1 MSMKRAARLRRTV
14 QSGIAN
20 NMTVQSGKLRFPG
33 THFQV
38 GGHDLHLVHQPQDR
52 LNALLQL
59 IAMAQKS
66 IQMFFYMFCADETG
80 QQMRDALVMAAT
92 RGVRV
97 QLIIDSFGS
106 TQVSDRFFDALLDA
120 GGEYHSFSTRKGLGY
135 LIRNHQKMLIID
147 AIHAL
152 VGGFNI
158 ADSYFGRAGDDSW
171 EDLGII
177 VSGPQAQ
184 RLSDYF
190 EDMAQ
195 ASNGGNVSFRQIRN
209 IIRQWR
215 PGIGQVQWL
224 LGGPTNRISPWALTF
239 KRSLDI
245 GKKFDIVSAYFSPSQ
260 TILRRLAKTARRNK
274 GSRLI
279 MAGKTDNGATIAAA
293 RLLYRYLMRRK
304 TRIFEYQPRPLH
316 MKLMVID
323 DMVYIGSANLDIR
336 SMFINLEIMVRI
348 TDAGLAL
355 HMCTLIDELV
365 SQSEEQTRV
374 LLKKRD
380 TIWSRF
386 KAGIAYFLVN
396 SVDYTIGRRIK
407 FRLIRKS

>member
-80 QQMRDALVMAAT
+80 QQVRDALVMAAT

-239 KRSLDI
+239 KRSLDT

-336 SMFINLEIMVRI
+336 SMFINLEIMVRVK
-348 TDAGLAL
+348 DAGLAL
-355 HMCTLIDELV
+355 HMRTLIDELV

>member
-38 GGHDLHLVHQPQDR
+38 GGHDLHLVHQPEDR

-80 QQMRDALVMAAT
+80 QQVRNALVMAAT

-147 AIHAL
+147 ATHAL

-177 VSGPQAQ
+177 ISGPQAQ

-195 ASNGGNVSFRQIRN
+195 ASNGGNVSFRHIRN

-239 KRSLDI
+239 KQSLDT

-260 TILRRLAKTARRNK
+260 TILRRLAKTAKRNK

-336 SMFINLEIMVRI
+336 SMFINLEIMVRVK
-348 TDAGLAL
+348 DAGLAL
-355 HMCTLIDELV
+355 HMRTLIDELV

>member
-1 MSMKRAARLRRTV
+1 MKRAGRLPFSPQRGIAFAMAV
-14 QSGIAN
+14 QSGN
-20 NMTVQSGKLRFPG
+20 PGFPG
-33 THFQV
+33 THFRV
-38 GGHDLHLVHQPQDR
+38 ADHDLHLVHMPQDR
-52 LNALLQL
+52 LDAVLQL
-59 IAMAQKS
+59 IASAQKS
-66 IQMFFYMFCADETG
+66 IHMFFYMFGADQTAREV
-80 QQMRDALVMAAT
+80 RDALVAAAT
-92 RGVRV
+92 RGVNV

-106 TQVSDRFFDALLDA
+106 TQVSDRFFDTFIEA
-120 GGEYHSFSTRKGLGY
+120 GGSYHSFSTRKGLGY

-147 AIHAL
+147 GTHAL

-158 ADSYFGRAGDDSW
+158 TDQYFGRAGDDSW

-190 EDMAQ
+190 EDMAR
-195 ASNGGNVSFRQIRN
+195 ASNNGKVRYRQIRT
-209 IIRQWR
+209 IIQKWR

-239 KRSLDI
+239 KRSLES
-245 GKKFDIVSAYFSPSQ
+245 GQKFDIVSAYFSPSQ
-260 TILRRLAKTARRNK
+260 TILRRLAKTAKRNK

-293 RLLYRYLMRRK
+293 RVLYRYLLRRK

-323 DMVYIGSANLDIR
+323 DTVYIGSANLDVR

-348 TDAGLAL
+348 KDAGLAS
-355 HMCTLIDELV
+355 HMRKLIDQLV
-365 SQSEEQTRV
+365 TQSEEQTRI
-374 LLKKRD
+374 LLKARD
-380 TIWSRF
+380 SYWYRF
-386 KAGIAYFLVN
+386 KAGLAYFLVN

-407 FRLIRKS
+407 FGLIRNK

>member
-1 MSMKRAARLRRTV
+1 MSMKRAGRLPCAA
-14 QSGIAN
+14 QSGIHS
-20 NMTVQSGKLRFPG
+20 NMAVQSGKLGFPG

-38 GGHDLHLVHQPQDR
+38 AGHDLHLVHQPQDR

-66 IQMFFYMFCADETG
+66 IHIFFYMFCADETG
-80 QQMRDALVMAAT
+80 RQVRDALIAAAT
-92 RGVRV
+92 RGVHV

-106 TQVSDRFFDALLDA
+106 TQVSNRFFDALLDA
-120 GGEYHSFSTRKGLGY
+120 GGHYHSFSTRKGLGY
-135 LIRNHQKMLIID
+135 IIRNHQKMLIID
-147 AIHAL
+147 GTYAL

-158 ADSYFGRAGDDSW
+158 ADPYFGRAGDDSW

-184 RLSDYF
+184 RLNDYF

-239 KRSLDI
+239 KQSLDR
-245 GKKFDIVSAYFSPSQ
+245 GKRFDIVSAYFSPSQ
-260 TILRRLAKTARRNK
+260 TILRRLAKTAKRNK

-293 RLLYRYLMRRK
+293 RLLYRYLMRRR

-323 DMVYIGSANLDIR
+323 DTVYIGSANLDVR
-336 SMFINLEIMVRI
+336 STFMNLEIMVRI
-348 TDAGLAL
+348 KDAGLAV
-355 HMCTLIDELV
+355 HMRTLIDGLV
-365 SQSEEQTRV
+365 SQSEEQTRI
-374 LLKKRD
+374 LLKSRD
-380 TIWSRF
+380 TIWSRL
-386 KAGIAYFLVN
+386 KAALAYFLVN

-407 FRLIRKS
+407 FRLIRNS

>member
-1 MSMKRAARLRRTV
+1 MKRAARLRRTV

-38 GGHDLHLVHQPQDR
+38 GGHDLHLVHQPEDR

-66 IQMFFYMFCADETG
+66 IQVFFYMFCADETG
-80 QQMRDALVMAAT
+80 QHVRDALVMAAT

-106 TQVSDRFFDALLDA
+106 AQVSNRFFDALLDA
-120 GGEYHSFSTRKGLGY
+120 GGNYHSFSTRKGLGY

-147 AIHAL
+147 ATHAL

-158 ADSYFGRAGDDSW
+158 ADTYFGRAGDDSW

-209 IIRQWR
+209 IISQWR

-224 LGGPTNRISPWALTF
+224 LGGPTNRISSWALTF
-239 KRSLDI
+239 KRSLDA

-260 TILRRLAKTARRNK
+260 TILRRLAKTSRRNK

-293 RLLYRYLMRRK
+293 RLLYRYLIRRK
-304 TRIFEYQPRPLH
+304 ARVFEYQPRPLH

-323 DMVYIGSANLDIR
+323 DTVYIGSANLDVR

-348 TDAGLAL
+348 KDAGLAV
-355 HMCTLIDELV
+355 HMRTLIDGLV
-365 SQSEEQTRV
+365 SQSEEQTRI
-374 LLKKRD
+374 LLKQRD

-396 SVDYTIGRRIK
+396 SIDYTIGRRIK

>member
-1 MSMKRAARLRRTV
+1 MSMKRAVRLRCAA
-14 QSGIAN
+14 QSGIAD
-20 NMTVQSGKLRFPG
+20 NMTVQSGKLGFPG

-38 GGHDLHLVHQPQDR
+38 GDHDLHLVHQPQDR

-59 IAMAQKS
+59 IAKAQKS
-66 IQMFFYMFCADETG
+66 IHMFFYMFCADETG
-80 QQMRDALVMAAT
+80 RQVRDALVIAAT

-106 TQVSDRFFDALLDA
+106 TQVSNRFFDALVEA
-120 GGEYHSFSTRKGLGY
+120 GGNYHSFSTRKGLGY

-147 AIHAL
+147 ATHAL

-239 KRSLDI
+239 KRSLDT

-260 TILRRLAKTARRNK
+260 TILRRLSKTARRNK

-293 RLLYRYLMRRK
+293 RLLYRYLIRRK

-323 DMVYIGSANLDIR
+323 DTVYIGSANLDVR

-348 TDAGLAL
+348 KDAGLAL
-355 HMCTLIDELV
+355 HMRTLIDELV
-365 SQSEEQTRV
+365 SQSEEQARI
-374 LLKKRD
+374 LLKQRD
-380 TIWSRF
+380 TIWSRL
-386 KAGIAYFLVN
+386 KAGLAYFLVN

-407 FRLIRKS
+407 FRLIRK

>member
-1 MSMKRAARLRRTV
+1 MSMKRAGRLPCAA
-14 QSGIAN
+14 QSGIAS
-20 NMTVQSGKLRFPG
+20 NMTVQSGKPGFPG

-38 GGHDLHLVHQPQDR
+38 AGHDLHLVHLPQDR
-52 LNALLQL
+52 LNAVLQL

-66 IQMFFYMFCADETG
+66 IHMFFYMFCADETG
-80 QQMRDALVMAAT
+80 REVRDALVAAAT
-92 RGVRV
+92 RGVHV

-106 TQVSDRFFDALLDA
+106 TQVSNRFFDALLDA
-120 GGEYHSFSTRKGLGY
+120 GGNYHSFSTRKGLGY

-147 AIHAL
+147 GAHAL

-158 ADSYFGRAGDDSW
+158 ADPYFGRAGDDSW

-190 EDMAQ
+190 EDMAH

-239 KRSLDI
+239 KRSLDT
-245 GKKFDIVSAYFSPSQ
+245 GKRFDIVSAYFSPSQ
-260 TILRRLAKTARRNK
+260 TILRRLAKTAMRNK
-274 GSRLI
+274 GSRLV

-293 RLLYRYLMRRK
+293 RGLYRYLLRRK
-304 TRIFEYQPRPLH
+304 TQIFEYQPRPLH

-323 DMVYIGSANLDIR
+323 DTVYIGSPNLDVR
-336 SMFINLEIMVRI
+336 SMFINLEIIVRI
-348 TDAGLAL
+348 KDAGLAL
-355 HMCTLIDELV
+355 HMRTLIDGLV
-365 SQSEEQTRV
+365 SQSEEQTRI
-374 LLKKRD
+374 LLKRRD

-386 KAGIAYFLVN
+386 KSGLAYFLVN

-407 FRLIRKS
+407 LGLIRDS